1 MYDSLL
7 DELED
12 DVVSNPQE
20 VEELT
25 EKVVDAEEA
34 DAELLVEDG
43 DTTVVPEGEIE
54 AEVEAEVDTATEAE
68 EGLTDDAARWIAL
81 VAGPRYDPRSGRLRL
96 TDERQSSR
104 AENARS
110 CARMLTALVAEGKR
124 KHPS

>member
-34 DAELLVEDG
+34 DAELLADENDVTVLPDG
-43 DTTVVPEGEIE
+43 ELE
-54 AEVEAEVDTATEAE
+54 A
-68 EGLTDDAARWIAL
+68 
-81 VAGPRYDPRSGRLRL
+81 SG
-96 TDERQSSR
+96 
-104 AENARS
+104 
-110 CARMLTALVAEGKR
+110 
-124 KHPS
+124 

>member
-54 AEVEAEVDTATEAE
+54 AEVEAEVEAEGELAEGAAEEPEAVEAAEAEAQEEAAE
-68 EGLTDDAARWIAL
+68 EG
-81 VAGPRYDPRSGRLRL
+81 
-96 TDERQSSR
+96 
-104 AENARS
+104 
-110 CARMLTALVAEGKR
+110 EG
-124 KHPS
+124 S

>member
-34 DAELLVEDG
+34 DAELLADDTEAPVLAEG
-43 DTTVVPEGEIE
+43 DIE
-54 AEVEAEVDTATEAE
+54 AEAEVDASGEADEVLTEQ
-68 EGLTDDAARWIAL
+68 
-81 VAGPRYDPRSGRLRL
+81 V
-96 TDERQSSR
+96 
-104 AENARS
+104 ENW
-110 CARMLTALVAEGKR
+110 
-124 KHPS
+124 

>member
-34 DAELLVEDG
+34 DAELLADDTEVAVLPADSADADADG
-43 DTTVVPEGEIE
+43 DDIV
-54 AEVEAEVDTATEAE
+54 
-68 EGLTDDAARWIAL
+68 
-81 VAGPRYDPRSGRLRL
+81 
-96 TDERQSSR
+96 
-104 AENARS
+104 
-110 CARMLTALVAEGKR
+110 C
-124 KHPS
+124 